1 VKVLTINVPRSD
13 TAMREPASQRVC
25 CTGIRQCILSLG
37 LDKNVWLVS
46 RPCRF
51 NPNEE
56 AHITHRILGMGRR
69 QADMNIIVDNN
80 ILPVPK
86 IEQWLISYI
95 VHSPVT
101 IPAELFREF
110 KIIPFS

>member
-1 VKVLTINVPRSD
+1 MFRAAIPRCANLQARGSAVLVYVNVFS
-13 TAMREPASQRVC
+13 A
-25 CTGIRQCILSLG
+25 LG

-56 AHITHRILGMGRR
+56 AHITHRILGMWCR

-95 VHSPVT
+95 VHRPVT